1 MPAAS
6 SAVAK
11 RTKHRFRP
19 SSLRDRFDSI
29 EDLDEI
35 ALGDLVVVLQIEPK
49 LCARAKRHGEPK
61 RSIGA
66 NAGLFAGDPL
76 YSRS

>member
-1 MPAAS
+1 VPWQS
-6 SAVAK
+6 EPSIDLG
-11 RTKHRFRP
+11 RLRFGIV
-19 SSLRDRFDSI
+19 SI
-29 EDLDEI
+29 RSRILTI